1 MDTQSMCLF
10 DVQYA
15 SQKIST
21 ERSIRSF
28 LTIFSQASVI
38 LFGGMGYPG
47 GWICPGSG
55 YLEGYPI
62 GEVGISRGG
71 MDMFRGGYLRGWVSQ
86 RGGVCMSRVGL
97 PGGGGYSRGGRVD
110 GYSPSHMGP
119 GILTPPPLLVIIGDL
134 FSLVHWDAHSQLVLI
149 RSSGHQ
155 NM

>member
-1 MDTQSMCLF
+1 MCLF

-15 SQKIST
+15 IQEIST

-47 GWICPGSG
+47 GGGWICPGSG
-55 YLEGYPI
+55 YPEGYPI

-97 PGGGGYSRGGRVD
+97 PGGWVFQRGKGGWVPTLAHGTWDTHPTPTTGHHWRPVQSCSLGC
-110 GYSPSHMGP
+110 PLTTGP
-119 GILTPPPLLVIIGDL
+119 DT
-134 FSLVHWDAHSQLVLI
+134 
-149 RSSGHQ
+149 
-155 NM
+155 

>member
-15 SQKIST
+15 IQEIST
-21 ERSIRSF
+21 EGSIRSF
-28 LTIFSQASVI
+28 LTIFSQGSVI

-47 GWICPGSG
+47 WWICPRSG
-55 YLEGYPI
+55 YPEGYPI
-62 GEVGISRGG
+62 GEGWVYPEGGWICSGVGISG
-71 MDMFRGGYLRGWVSQ
+71 GGYPRGE
-86 RGGVCMSRVGL
+86 GCVCLGL
-97 PGGGGYSRGGRVD
+97 GYQGGGYSRGGRVD
-110 GYSPSHMGP
+110 GYPPSHMGP

-134 FSLVHWDAHSQLVLI
+134 FSLVHGDAHSQLVLI